1 MSAAANNNKPTFEE
15 TLEWL
20 QTTEYGGAVGVTA
33 LFRVKDEHIESFIN
47 LLEDLIPYAVKEE
60 GCIEYAFNRD
70 WKNTN
75 EFWITEK
82 WASPKLLIEHLGPN
96 ARKGT
101 EYEGSTPFDE
111 FEKMEIVLEPA
122 AIYKVGLR

>member
-1 MSAAANNNKPTFEE
+1 MSITVNNSKPTFEE

-20 QTTEYGGAVGVTA
+20 QTTEYKGAVGVTA
-33 LFRVKDEHIESFIN
+33 LFRVKEEHTEAFKS
-47 LLEDLIPYAVKEE
+47 LLEDLIPYVLKED
-60 GCIEYAFNRD
+60 GCIEYGFNRD
-70 WKNTN
+70 WKNVN

-82 WASPKLLIEHLGPN
+82 WASSKLLVEHLGPN

-101 EYEGSTPFDE
+101 KYVGSTPFDE
-111 FEKMEIVLEPA
+111 FEKMEIILEPA